1 MCLLEDNFGR
11 KNSENESL
19 WIMLKTGRQLL
30 FESHCMFYEKVIK
43 RSSFFEN

>member
-1 MCLLEDNFGR
+1 MFARGQLWTEEFG
-11 KNSENESL
+11 NESL